1 MFQKGF
7 LIACLILV
15 FLSCDKKSPD
25 NTRQPLLEAEGKF
38 LYLDQVEAVIPP
50 NVSAKD
56 SARFAESFIRKWV
69 TDVLMYENAKRN
81 VTDKEEIERL
91 LEDYRKSLTIH
102 QYQQKLIRQRLPNTI
117 EEEELQKFYEAYKS
131 QFILRENIIRG
142 VLLVLPKGSP
152 KIENVRS
159 WVRSGKTK
167 DLEQIEKYSIQHA
180 LSYDYFGET
189 WTPLTVVLKKMP
201 VQIEDPASFASSN
214 RFFETSDSLAIYML
228 KINEAKRTGE
238 AEPMETAKE
247 KIISI
252 IMNQKR
258 SDLIS
263 DFESELYKD
272 AIENETVTFFK
283 SNKN

>member
-1 MFQKGF
+1 
-7 LIACLILV
+7 
-15 FLSCDKKSPD
+15 LSCDKKSPD
-25 NTRQPLLEAEGKF
+25 STRQPLLEVEGKF
-38 LYLDQVEAVIPP
+38 LYLDQVEAVLPP
-50 NVSAKD
+50 GVSAKD
-56 SARFAESFIRKWV
+56 STRFADSYIKKWI

-81 VTDKEEIERL
+81 VTDKDEIERL

-117 EEEELQKFYEAYKS
+117 TEEELQKFYEEYKS
-131 QFILRENIIRG
+131 EFILRENIIRG
-142 VLLVLPKGSP
+142 ILLVLPKGSP
-152 KIENVRS
+152 KIDNVRS
-159 WVRSGKTK
+159 WVKSGKTK

-189 WTPLTVVLKKMP
+189 WTPLNVVLKKMP

-214 RFFETSDSLAIYML
+214 RFFETSDSLTIYML
-228 KINEAKRTGE
+228 KVNQAKRVGE
-238 AEPMETAKE
+238 AEPLETAKE

-272 AIENETVTFFK
+272 AIDNETVTFF
-283 SNKN
+283 NKK